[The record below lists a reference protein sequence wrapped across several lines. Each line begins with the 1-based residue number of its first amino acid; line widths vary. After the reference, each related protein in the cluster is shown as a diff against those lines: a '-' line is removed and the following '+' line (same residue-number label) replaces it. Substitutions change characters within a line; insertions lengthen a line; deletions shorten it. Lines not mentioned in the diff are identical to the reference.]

1 MWRLPHLDS
10 GWRQQA
16 PRWSAVVLAG
26 VIAADFGHLA
36 WACRSLLD
44 VRSPVAVGAPPA
56 LPHLDVRPI
65 VSAHLFG
72 ADATVQRAADAASTP
87 ETRLSLALSGIIATR
102 NPREGF
108 AILGEKGKST
118 HLYSVGAR
126 LVDAPEGRLY
136 QIFVD
141 RVVLEFNGRLESLRL
156 PHQQLTAGLPQG
168 AATASDTAAQTVAA
182 SVAAL
187 PDPPTPIESWFA
199 GLDVQR
205 YNGDTGRPGL
215 LMHPNKRLQREYDFR
230 RGDVLTA
237 VNGVEITDSDA
248 LDNALKAAGRSLSL
262 TITRAGVQ
270 QTLTVQVKD

>member
-44 VRSPVAVGAPPA
+44 VRPPVAVRAPLA
-56 LPHLDVRPI
+56 LPHLDVPPI

-87 ETRLSLALSGIIATR
+87 ETLLSLALSGIIATR

-141 RVVLEFNGRLESLRL
+141 RVVLEFNGHLESLRL
-156 PHQQLTAGLPQG
+156 PHQQLTAGFPEVP
-168 AATASDTAAQTVAA
+168 ATASDTAAITAEA
-182 SVAAL
+182 SVDQR
-187 PDPPTPIESWFA
+187 PDPPTPTESWFA

-205 YNGDTGRPGL
+205 SNGNTGHPGL
-215 LMHPNKRLQREYDFR
+215 LMHPNRRLQREYDFQ

-237 VNGVEITDSDA
+237 VNGVEITDSDT
-248 LDNALKAAGRSLSL
+248 LDNALKGAGRSLSL
-262 TITRAGVQ
+262 TIVRAGVQ